1 MDILFGK
8 YVSIEKIVENTKE
21 SYYETLKNSSIN
33 WYNNSNDY
41 IFFSEYYLSVI
52 LRAYKDFSNR
62 IEYMTNKKMTAKERI
77 LLLIDKNIS
86 KISKKQITEICP
98 DISVTTIEKALN
110 ELINEELILKI
121 GDGRYTSYIIN
132 NKI

>member
-1 MDILFGK
+1 MF
-8 YVSIEKIVENTKE
+8 
-21 SYYETLKNSSIN
+21 
-33 WYNNSNDY
+33 
-41 IFFSEYYLSVI
+41 
-52 LRAYKDFSNR
+52 LRALPKGFR
-62 IEYMTNKKMTAKERI
+62 
-77 LLLIDKNIS
+77 

-132 NKI
+132 NEKQNID